1 MGILEPVCEGPRH
14 ANMLALR
21 FTVKNRT
28 MPIPPPPW
36 RHSRTDSPLGTL
48 VLARTPQ
55 GLCGAW
61 FEGQRHAP
69 APERFAAD
77 QASPDDPLLQAAAE
91 QLNAYFAGQ
100 LQTFDLPLDLS
111 AGTPFQQAVWHQLL
125 QLPHGQLGSYGA
137 LAQGLGQP
145 TAARAVGAAVGRNP
159 VSIIVPCHRVLGGA
173 GQLTGYAGGLWRKQ
187 ALLQLEGH
195 SLL

>member
-1 MGILEPVCEGPRH
+1 MGILEAVREGPRH

-77 QASPDDPLLQAAAE
+77 QASPDDLLLQAAA
-91 QLNAYFAGQ
+91 
-100 LQTFDLPLDLS
+100 D
-111 AGTPFQQAVWHQLL
+111 LL
-125 QLPHGQLGSYGA
+125 QRLGVFMGVGQ
-137 LAQGLGQP
+137 QGFATHPQLVQQL
-145 TAARAVGAAVGRNP
+145 TAARTLRGEVEKVRTGHGMQTTITR
-159 VSIIVPCHRVLGGA
+159 GGKD
-173 GQLTGYAGGLWRKQ
+173 GWR
-187 ALLQLEGH
+187 
-195 SLL
+195 